1 MSGRVKRFW
10 SAVLVLAAGAALIQI
25 DGVVASG
32 LGAAALY
39 VGAGVVVMPPRF
51 RISTR
56 RAVAIALGLLGAI
69 AIGVLVPA
77 SFSIPTPEMN
87 PLNAVVGN
95 ACDVDRRS
103 PCASLVVAS
112 HGASERTLTGL
123 GDRSSPAQR
132 VEWLR

>member
-10 SAVLVLAAGAALIQI
+10 SGVLVLAAGAALIQI

-69 AIGVLVPA
+69 AIGVLVPT
-77 SFSIPTPEMN
+77 SFSVPTPEMT
-87 PLNAVVGN
+87 PLNAVVGTLMMLI
-95 ACDVDRRS
+95 AG
-103 PCASLVVAS
+103 ALVVRWWWRRM
-112 HGASERTLTGL
+112 E
-123 GDRSSPAQR
+123 P
-132 VEWLR
+132 LRRR